1 MTYLSEKEEVT
12 QRIVSCILLALS
24 LLAFVFA
31 LVNFFTYVCRMR
43 GKKPIILLFYCFVFL
58 STTTTSMLAITTIVD
73 PNFVFADYERTH
85 YDDYLFDRFYP
96 ICKDV
101 NAVAFAGLY
110 WTIGI
115 SMYQLGISLSI
126 IFH

>member
-1 MTYLSEKEEVT
+1 MAYLSEREEIT
-12 QRIVSCILLALS
+12 QRIVSCMLLALS

-31 LVNFFTYVCRMR
+31 LINFFTYVCRMR
-43 GKKPIILLFYCFVFL
+43 GKKPIIILFYCFVFL

-73 PNFVFADYERTH
+73 PNFVFSDYERSH
-85 YDDYLFDRFYP
+85 YDDYLFARFYP

-101 NAVAFAGLY
+101 NAVSFAGLY
-110 WTIGI
+110 WSIGI

>member
-1 MTYLSEKEEVT
+1 MAYLSEKEEIT
-12 QRIVSCILLALS
+12 QRIVSCVLLTLS
-24 LLAFVFA
+24 LLALVFA
-31 LVNFFTYVCRMR
+31 LFNFFTYICRKR
-43 GKKPIILLFYCFVFL
+43 GKKPIIILFYCFVFL
-58 STTTTSMLAITTIVD
+58 STTTTAMIAITTIVD
-73 PNFVFADYERTH
+73 PNFVFSDYERSH

-110 WTIGI
+110 WSIGI